1 MVSAE
6 NLFNHT
12 DWMITF
18 TVHIYTS
25 DKKSGAV
32 ISTNNKSICF

>member
-6 NLFNHT
+6 TLLNYT
-12 DWMITF
+12 DWMIPF

-25 DKKSGAV
+25 DKKSSAV
-32 ISTNNKSICF
+32 ISTNNK